1 MRAQTR
7 RAAGRARCDS
17 DGVDVPC
24 GYPMNTRGEILIL
37 RFIIAD
43 NAGCVTVVP
52 PTPVN
57 ARDDQKSQYFPR
69 IALNGADAR
78 RRAPRRTAPLSA
90 YVVRIAVLLFAA
102 GPGAGAPATTTARTM
117 PHPDDR
123 ARQVEYFVETPHTPA
138 PWPTVVLLHG
148 YQEAPRSG
156 GRDFAEWGVLHQLA
170 ARGYLAVSISQPGYG
185 ATSGPADFAG
195 PV

>member
-1 MRAQTR
+1 
-7 RAAGRARCDS
+7 
-17 DGVDVPC
+17 
-24 GYPMNTRGEILIL
+24 
-37 RFIIAD
+37 
-43 NAGCVTVVP
+43 
-52 PTPVN
+52 
-57 ARDDQKSQYFPR
+57 
-69 IALNGADAR
+69 
-78 RRAPRRTAPLSA
+78 
-90 YVVRIAVLLFAA
+90 
-102 GPGAGAPATTTARTM
+102 M